1 MTVYNVNLGIGWA
14 SSGVEYAQSY
24 RNQLLSSLDI
34 PTKFIFS
41 DMILANNI
49 EDLTSNLGFADEQ
62 IIWFY
67 NFFTD
72 VKIAPSDYLLADFE
86 KAAQLDQR
94 NFKKTVAEDGKNVN
108 YASDEEHLLITA
120 RLHDTDANQPT
131 IDQVSYVAN
140 GRLIKRDFYSYVK
153 YATEYY
159 SGDVKNNHVTYR
171 HFYNEDGQVAYTQH
185 VQGTTETFE
194 FPHQIYYTK
203 NELYLAMIKHLN
215 FQADDTVIIDRMD
228 DGNVLING
236 QLLFEHHGDAKLAI
250 VVHADHFDKNFTNQ
264 QHVLWNNFYEYQFTH
279 ANDVDA
285 FIVSTD
291 AQKQL
296 LMHQFNKYGHV
307 KPNVVTIPVGSLEQL
322 EKPSQPR
329 KQHSLITAS
338 RLAPEKH
345 VDWLVKAAVQARK
358 QVNDL
363 TLDIYGE
370 GGERARLVKL
380 IQENGAE
387 DYIHLKGQH
396 DLTKVYRQYEAYVA
410 ASTSE
415 GFGLSL
421 MEAVGSGLPMLGFDV
436 PYGNPT
442 FIADGKNG
450 YLLPYDAGWQTQ
462 QKVAT
467 LADGMVKLFTAGQI
481 TDFSKYSYKI
491 AEKYLSKNVA
501 HQWQQLLEGL
511 KND

>member
-41 DMILANNI
+41 DMILGNNI
-49 EDLTSNLGFADEQ
+49 QDLTSNLGFADDQ

-72 VKIAPSDYLLADFE
+72 VKIAPSDYLLTDFE
-86 KAAQLDQR
+86 KAAQVDQR
-94 NFKKTVAEDGKNVN
+94 HFKKTVAEDGKSVN
-108 YASDEEHLLITA
+108 YVSDEEQLVITA
-120 RLHDTDANQPT
+120 RLHDTDAKRPT
-131 IDQVSYVAN
+131 IDQVSYVAK
-140 GRLIKRDFYSYVK
+140 GRLLKRDFYSYVK

-159 SGDVKNNHVTYR
+159 SGDAQNNHVTYR

-185 VQGTTETFE
+185 VQGVTETFE

-203 NELYLAMIKHLN
+203 NELYLAMIKRLN

-264 QHVLWNNFYEYQFTH
+264 QHVLWNNFYEYQFNH
-279 ANDVDA
+279 ADDVDA

-291 AQKQL
+291 VQKQL
-296 LMHQFNKYGHV
+296 LVHQFNKYGHV

-322 EKPSQPR
+322 EKPDQPR
-329 KQHSLITAS
+329 RKHAFITAS

-358 QVNDL
+358 KVNDL

-370 GGERARLVKL
+370 GGERGRLEKL
-380 IQENGAE
+380 IQVNGAQ
-387 DYIHLKGQH
+387 DYIHLLGQH
-396 DLTKVYRQYEAYVA
+396 DLTKVYRQYDAYVA

-421 MEAVGSGLPMLGFDV
+421 MEAVGSGLPMLGFNV

-442 FIADGKNG
+442 FIMDGKNG
-450 YLLPYDAGWQTQ
+450 YLLPYEAGWQTQ
-462 QKVAT
+462 QKITT
-467 LADGMVKLFTAGQI
+467 LTDGMVKLFTEDHLA
-481 TDFSKYSYKI
+481 DFSQYSYKI
-491 AEKYLSKNVA
+491 AAKYLSKNVA